1 MSSSAKNEIT
11 LLLQDEQLEPD
22 DLHARLTE
30 LVYEDLKK
38 IASNRLAAESPDQTL
53 SATSLVHEAYL
64 KLSNVAD
71 ISWESRRHYFGAAAQ
86 VMRRI
91 LIDRARYHSRQR
103 RGGEKSAIPLDDGL
117 YLDSVKADD
126 LLALDDALTDL
137 EAENLE
143 LAHLVKLR
151 YFAGLSMQEISELE
165 DISLRTANRR
175 WQTARTW
182 LLAQLS
188 SA

>member
-1 MSSSAKNEIT
+1 M
-11 LLLQDEQLEPD
+11 LLQNAQLAPE

-38 IASNRLAAESPDQTL
+38 IASNRLASESADQTL

-64 KLSNVAD
+64 KLSNIAD

-103 RGGEKSAIPLDDGL
+103 RGGEKSAIPLEEGL
-117 YLDSVKADD
+117 YLNSVKSGR
-126 LLALDDALTDL
+126 LIG
-137 EAENLE
+137 
-143 LAHLVKLR
+143 
-151 YFAGLSMQEISELE
+151 AG
-165 DISLRTANRR
+165 
-175 WQTARTW
+175 
-182 LLAQLS
+182 
-188 SA
+188 